1 MSPFQLLALVSFL
14 DLGFVA
20 AQNQGS
26 SQLLSREAA
35 LKQVQKEL
43 ETFGWQRSGRGEL
56 GSLAEV
62 DVPAGYRFTGKEG
75 TQKMLEYSGNTP
87 TGNELGVMAPEGM
100 GWWVMFE
107 FSPVGYVRDTDRRNI
122 NVDLALETLRAGQ
135 KSANA
140 ARKAKGLAELTLE
153 GWAVRPHYNDLTQGL
168 EWAVKVQNDRGGV
181 SVNYLAK
188 VLGRRGVMQ
197 VTLVSSPSTLLGDL
211 PSFHRLM
218 EGFRFQ
224 EGEAYADYQDGDKLA
239 KYALAGLITA
249 GAEQVLQQS
258 DWLIPFCITAL
269 KTLILVSICVLL
281 LSVVLAKTLNRIGMK
296 WST

>member
-62 DVPAGYRFTGKEG
+62 DIPAGYRFTGKEG

-140 ARKAKGLAELTLE
+140 ARKAKGLAALTLE

-168 EWAVKVQNDRGGV
+168 EWAVKVHNDRGGV

-211 PSFHRLM
+211 PAFHRLM

-258 DWLIPFCITAL
+258 DWLIPFCIMAL
-269 KTLILVSICVLL
+269 KTLIFVSICILI